1 MNNKNNFNKYGYF
14 KNSCRV
20 CKSKNLFNFLNLG
33 YQPPSDEFR
42 DKKYLNQP
50 TLYFPLEVCSC
61 NKCGFKQLNYVV
73 NPSHLYQN
81 EYPYESSLTK
91 VGQTHYYNFAQ
102 SVVSRFDLKKK
113 DLVVDIGSN
122 IGVLLEG
129 FKKCNMSVLGVD
141 PANNICKIANS
152 RGIKTYN
159 GFFDKKFVSF
169 FKEKKKKA
177 SVITGTNV
185 FAHIDDLDSFLIN
198 KNKIIDKKKG
208 VLIVESPHFLHLLKD
223 LEYDTIY
230 HEHLSYILV
239 KPLIPFL
246 KKYNLEIFDVIKKD
260 IHGGSIRIFISCK
273 GTRKINSNVQKV
285 CDQEKKFKL
294 YSNKTLINFA
304 KKVEKNRY
312 DLINF
317 LTILKKKKKK
327 IIAISAPA
335 KGMTLLNYSKIDNAY
350 LDFVT
355 EKSSLKIDRFTPG
368 SNLRVYSDKK
378 IIKFKPEYGLLLAWN
393 FSKEI
398 IKNNIDFLKKG
409 GKFIIPIPKL
419 KVIGYKNINE
429 II

>member
-1 MNNKNNFNKYGYF
+1 MNNRNNFKDCGYV
-14 KNSCRV
+14 KTSCRL

-33 YQPPSDEFR
+33 YHPPSDEFR
-42 DKKYLNQP
+42 DKKYLKQP

-91 VGQTHYYNFAQ
+91 VGQKHYLNFAK
-102 SVVSRFDLKKK
+102 SVVSRFNLKKN
-113 DLVVDIGSN
+113 DIVVDIGSN

-129 FKKCNMSVLGVD
+129 FKKYKISVLGVD
-141 PANNICKIANS
+141 PARNICKIANS

-159 GFFDKKFVSF
+159 GFFDKKFVNYF
-169 FKEKKKKA
+169 NRRKKKA

-185 FAHIDDLDSFLIN
+185 FAHIDDLDAFL
-198 KNKIIDKKKG
+198 KNIKQIIDKKKG
-208 VLIVESPHFLHLLKD
+208 ILIVESPHFLHLLKD

-239 KPLIPFL
+239 KPLIAFL
-246 KKYNLEIFDVIKKD
+246 KKYNFQIFDVIKKD
-260 IHGGSIRIFISCK
+260 IHGGSIRIFISIK
-273 GTRKINSNVQKV
+273 GAYKINSNVKKV
-285 CDQEKKFKL
+285 CEQENKHKL
-294 YSNKTLINFA
+294 YSNSTLINFA
-304 KKVEKNRY
+304 KKVENNRY
-312 DLINF
+312 DLVNF
-317 LTILKKKKKK
+317 LTNLKKKKKK

-335 KGMTLLNYSKIDNAY
+335 KGMTLLNYSKLDNAY
-350 LDFVT
+350 LDFAT
-355 EKSSLKIDRFTPG
+355 EKSSLKINKFTPG
-368 SNLRVYSDKK
+368 TNLKVYSDQE
-378 IIKFKPEYGLLLAWN
+378 IIKIKPDYGLLLAWN

-419 KVIGYKNINE
+419 KIIGYRNINE
-429 II
+429 IL